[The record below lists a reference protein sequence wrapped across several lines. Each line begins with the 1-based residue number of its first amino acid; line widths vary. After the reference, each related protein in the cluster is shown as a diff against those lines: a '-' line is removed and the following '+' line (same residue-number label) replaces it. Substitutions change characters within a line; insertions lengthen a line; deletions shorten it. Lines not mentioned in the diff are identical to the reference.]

1 MSGGGGWGAEGG
13 LYHPQGDRQQQ
24 CVLSRA
30 QKQPQSTW
38 QAETVVG
45 SSLTHH
51 VALLVPLSG
60 PRGLTLPKILYK
72 ILKSLKNPLISV
84 ISLKSLLI
92 LLISNICKYTC

>member
-1 MSGGGGWGAEGG
+1 MYKGGWGAEGG

-38 QAETVVG
+38 QAETIVG
-45 SSLTHH
+45 NSLTHH

-60 PRGLTLPKILYK
+60 PMHPVVDQRGLAGSEKDCL
-72 ILKSLKNPLISV
+72 
-84 ISLKSLLI
+84 
-92 LLISNICKYTC
+92 